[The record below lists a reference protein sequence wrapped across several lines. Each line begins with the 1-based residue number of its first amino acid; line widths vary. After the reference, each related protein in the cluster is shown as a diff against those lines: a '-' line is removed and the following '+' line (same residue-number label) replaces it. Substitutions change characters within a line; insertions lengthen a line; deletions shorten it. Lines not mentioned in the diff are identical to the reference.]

1 MASQADQRERVP
13 IVDKTSWHDKHSG
26 RSLVAGVTKDD
37 DGEWT
42 TRTYCKNSSQTPPKF
57 VDAPEPWQQEWQARR
72 QQRNAAKSRVK
83 ALLDKLDTPLFDCPV
98 CGGDSVHSV
107 SNKSVKDAAYGN
119 IPDYENYR
127 DYPVYWCSDCS
138 CNFISKGDYNY
149 TSVKIIADVFD
160 LEKPTAYVSR
170 HFSMSQDRKKGAM
183 METADKYQETLT
195 NFHEDLLEVRRYV
208 QANEGVN
215 FEYL

>member
-42 TRTYCKNSSQTPPKF
+42 THTYCKNSSQEAPKF

-83 ALLDKLDTPLFDCPV
+83 ALLDTLDTPFFECPV
-98 CGGDSVHSV
+98 CGGENVHSV
-107 SNKSVKDAAYGN
+107 SSEAVKDAAYGN

-138 CNFISKGDYNY
+138 CNFISKGDHNY
-149 TSVKIIADVFD
+149 TSRKIFADVFD
-160 LEKPTAYVSR
+160 RDAPTAYVSR
-170 HFSMSQDRKKGAM
+170 HFSMRQDRKKGNM
-183 METADKYQETLT
+183 METADKYQETLQD
-195 NFHEDLLEVRRYV
+195 FHEGLLEVRRYAQEHEDV
-208 QANEGVN
+208 S
-215 FEYL
+215 FDYL